1 MRFLFWRLERVASTH
16 AQQTRVCIDLKRD
29 PQGYVYQ
36 WTVAD
41 KKAKRLSKRELHEL
55 DMRVAK
61 YVETLT
67 QNNPVRWERRSYF
80 AKL

>member
-16 AQQTRVCIDLKRD
+16 AQQTRVRIDVKRD

-41 KKAKRLSKRELHEL
+41 RKAKRLSKRELHEL

-61 YVETLT
+61 YVAT
-67 QNNPVRWERRSYF
+67 QNQNAPTRWERRSFF
-80 AKL
+80 ATL

>member
-1 MRFLFWRLERVASTH
+1 MRFLFWRLERVAST
-16 AQQTRVCIDLKRD
+16 AQQTRVRIDLKCD
-29 PQGYVYQ
+29 SQGYVYQ

-61 YVETLT
+61 YMANLN
-67 QNNPVRWERRSYF
+67 QNAPTRWDRRSFF
-80 AKL
+80 ATF

>member
-1 MRFLFWRLERVASTH
+1 MRFLFWRLERVASGN
-16 AQQTRVCIDLKRD
+16 AQQTRVRIDLKCD

-61 YVETLT
+61 YMAN
-67 QNNPVRWERRSYF
+67 QNKNAPTRTERRSFF
-80 AKL
+80 ATL